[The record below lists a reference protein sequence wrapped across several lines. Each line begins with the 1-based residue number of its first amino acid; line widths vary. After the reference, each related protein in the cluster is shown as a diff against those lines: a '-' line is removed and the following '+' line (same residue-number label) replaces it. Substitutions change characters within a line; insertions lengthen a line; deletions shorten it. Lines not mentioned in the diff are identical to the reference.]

1 MSPFL
6 HTVFLYCLTFCN
18 CEFKACLSDSLLI
31 TTDSPWV
38 YSLNTLQY
46 EQLFDVSPQ
55 MEEVIG
61 EELNIT
67 FLRFLV
73 YYHQKIYPL
82 LILSI
87 LL

>member
-1 MSPFL
+1 MTSRNKIQL
-6 HTVFLYCLTFCN
+6 
-18 CEFKACLSDSLLI
+18 
-31 TTDSPWV
+31 TDSPWV

-73 YYHQKIYPL
+73 YCLKKIYPL

>member
-1 MSPFL
+1 MTSRNQIQL
-6 HTVFLYCLTFCN
+6 
-18 CEFKACLSDSLLI
+18 
-31 TTDSPWV
+31 TDSPWV

>member
-1 MSPFL
+1 MTSRNQIQL
-6 HTVFLYCLTFCN
+6 
-18 CEFKACLSDSLLI
+18 
-31 TTDSPWV
+31 TDSPWV

-55 MEEVIG
+55 IEEVIG

-73 YYHQKIYPL
+73 YCLKKIYPL

>member
-1 MSPFL
+1 MISRNQIQL
-6 HTVFLYCLTFCN
+6 
-18 CEFKACLSDSLLI
+18 
-31 TTDSPWV
+31 TDSPWV

>member
-1 MSPFL
+1 MTSRNQIQL
-6 HTVFLYCLTFCN
+6 
-18 CEFKACLSDSLLI
+18 
-31 TTDSPWV
+31 TDSPWV

-46 EQLFDVSPQ
+46 EQLLDVSPQ

>member
-1 MSPFL
+1 MTSRNKIQL
-6 HTVFLYCLTFCN
+6 
-18 CEFKACLSDSLLI
+18 
-31 TTDSPWV
+31 TDSPWV

-67 FLRFLV
+67 FLRD
-73 YYHQKIYPL
+73 
-82 LILSI
+82 S
-87 LL
+87 